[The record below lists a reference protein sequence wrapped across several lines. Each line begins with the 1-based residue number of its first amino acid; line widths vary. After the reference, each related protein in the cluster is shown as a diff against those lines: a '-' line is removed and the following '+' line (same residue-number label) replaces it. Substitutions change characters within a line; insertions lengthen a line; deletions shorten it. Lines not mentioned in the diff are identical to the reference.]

1 MRSRL
6 NECAF
11 HVISRGRREL
21 LRTLSLGAATRVER
35 AMAGV
40 MPATGNHVQES
51 RRDEIRTKAAGD
63 TVEAVEYVDDRAGR
77 TT

>member
-1 MRSRL
+1 MRVSRDQ
-6 NECAF
+6 
-11 HVISRGRREL
+11 SREREL